1 MRPERENG
9 EFFARSTGAGG
20 RPPGPFAKALAAIV
34 AVVFF
39 AVALTFSLVFVAVA
53 LGLGLIAGAWL
64 WWKTRRVR
72 RELDERMAEM
82 ARERPPAAGEEAGRG
97 AVIEG
102 EVIAVEIARDDPPRD
117 GAPR

>member
-1 MRPERENG
+1 MHQERENG
-9 EFFARSTGAGG
+9 ESFARSTGAGS

-53 LGLGLIAGAWL
+53 LGLGLIAGGWL

-72 RELDERMAEM
+72 RELDARMAEM
-82 ARERPPAAGEEAGRG
+82 ARERPPAAGETVDRG
-97 AVIEG
+97 TVIEG

-117 GAPR
+117 GTPR